1 MNTRLFMSVAVCLL
15 VLTGCSKTSGNAG
28 AHATVMLRDGKT
40 ISGTVQSSSSS
51 QMQIMG
57 DDGVVQTV
65 PMSQV
70 RSVEYADAEP
80 TSAAAPA
87 SAPAPGA
94 VPASA
99 PAPAAAPDLDPGHD
113 RHHYHADA
121 AAITTK
127 TFVVPAGTDIAV
139 RTEETIDSGHAAEG
153 QTYAAE
159 VTRDVR
165 DSDGNC
171 VIPHGA
177 NAQLRIVSAS
187 KGGHFRGSS
196 DLVLDLASVS
206 VGGQSYRVQTN
217 SVGERGRSGIGA
229 NKRTA
234 EFAGGGGA
242 FGAIVGA
249 IAGGGKGAA
258 IGAGAGAGAGA
269 LTQILT
275 KGTIK
280 VPVESVLTFRLEQPL
295 SVEAAQ

>member
-1 MNTRLFMSVAVCLL
+1 MNARLLFPVVVCLL
-15 VLTGCSKTSGNAG
+15 VLAGCSKTSGNAG
-28 AHATVMLRDGKT
+28 AHATVTLRDGKT

-57 DDGVVQTV
+57 DDGVTRTV

-80 TSAAAPA
+80 VSGAAPA
-87 SAPAPGA
+87 DAS
-94 VPASA
+94 VPAG
-99 PAPAAAPDLDPGHD
+99 APDPDHE
-113 RHHYHADA
+113 RHYHADPA
-121 AAITTK
+121 AVTSK
-127 TFVVPAGTDIAV
+127 TFMVPAGTDVSV
-139 RTEETIDSGHAAEG
+139 RTEETIDSGRAAEG

-171 VIPHGA
+171 VIPRGA

-187 KGGHFRGSS
+187 RGGHFRGSS
-196 DLVLDLASVS
+196 DLVLDLAAVS

-217 SVGERGRSGIGA
+217 SVGERGRSGVGA

-269 LTQILT
+269 LTEILT

-295 SVEAAQ
+295 SVQAEQ

>member
-1 MNTRLFMSVAVCLL
+1 MSTRLLFAFAVCLL
-15 VLTGCSKTSGNAG
+15 ALAGCSKTSGNAG
-28 AHATVMLRDGKT
+28 AHATVTLRDGKT
-40 ISGTVQSSSSS
+40 ISGIVQSSSSS

-57 DDGVVQTV
+57 DDGVAQTV

-80 TSAAAPA
+80 VSGAAPA
-87 SAPAPGA
+87 G
-94 VPASA
+94 A

-113 RHHYHADA
+113 RHHYHADP

-127 TFVVPAGTDIAV
+127 TFMVPAGTQVSV
-139 RTEETIDSGHAAEG
+139 RTEETIDSGHASEG

-177 NAQLRIVSAS
+177 NAQLRILSAS
-187 KGGHFRGSS
+187 KGGHFRGAS
-196 DLVLDLASVS
+196 DLVLDLATVS

-217 SVGERGRSGIGA
+217 SVGERGHSGVGA

-269 LTQILT
+269 LTEILT